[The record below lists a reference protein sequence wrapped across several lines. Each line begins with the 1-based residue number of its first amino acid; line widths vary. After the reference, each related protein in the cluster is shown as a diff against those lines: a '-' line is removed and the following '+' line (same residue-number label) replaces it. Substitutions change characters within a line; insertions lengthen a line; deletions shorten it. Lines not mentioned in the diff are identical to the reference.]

1 MPKYSFLV
9 PVYNKLECLDR
20 AFTSI
25 FNQTLDDYEIVVIN
39 DASSQEGITEYLQE
53 LAKFSEKVRVV
64 NHEQNCGIGKTRNDL
79 IHMAT
84 GDYLIFVD
92 SDDYIEPELLER
104 VNSSVDKGVDV
115 VRFQCVSEAAT
126 ENQQKIESQK
136 DPYRFCC
143 KPTEIISGEKA
154 LIEWCAGTNKINML
168 PWSYCVRADLYQNL
182 PFPEMPVLED
192 YAVMPVVVAKAKKVQ
207 AIDYV
212 GYHYM
217 QYDKSL
223 TKQKDID
230 SEIQERTVKLELLK
244 HATKHT
250 RQNLRKSKVSR
261 STRNRYDRVL
271 DSRISDKM
279 HKLKKLA
286 EKESMFTK

>member
-1 MPKYSFLV
+1 
-9 PVYNKLECLDR
+9 
-20 AFTSI
+20 
-25 FNQTLDDYEIVVIN
+25 
-39 DASSQEGITEYLQE
+39 
-53 LAKFSEKVRVV
+53 
-64 NHEQNCGIGKTRNDL
+64 
-79 IHMAT
+79 
-84 GDYLIFVD
+84 
-92 SDDYIEPELLER
+92 
-104 VNSSVDKGVDV
+104 
-115 VRFQCVSEAAT
+115 
-126 ENQQKIESQK
+126 
-136 DPYRFCC
+136 
-143 KPTEIISGEKA
+143 
-154 LIEWCAGTNKINML
+154 
-168 PWSYCVRADLYQNL
+168 
-182 PFPEMPVLED
+182 MPVLED

>member
-9 PVYNKLECLDR
+9 PVYNKLECLNR
-20 AFTSI
+20 SFASI
-25 FNQTLDDYEIVVIN
+25 FNQTYDDYEVIVIN
-39 DASSQEGITEYLQE
+39 DGSSQEGIPEYLQE

-79 IHMAT
+79 IHLAK
-84 GDYLIFVD
+84 GEYLIFVD
-92 SDDYIEPELLER
+92 SDDYIEPELLEK
-104 VNSSVDKGVDV
+104 VNESVENGVDV

-136 DPYRFCC
+136 NPYRFCC
-143 KPTEIISGEKA
+143 KPTGIISGEKA
-154 LIEWCAGTNKINML
+154 LIEWCAGVNKINML
-168 PWSYCVRADLYQNL
+168 PWSYCVKADLYQNL

-230 SEIQERTVKLELLK
+230 SEIKERSAKLELLK

-250 RQNLRKSKVSR
+250 RRNLRKSKVSR
-261 STRNRYDRVL
+261 PTREFYNRVL
-271 DSRISDKM
+271 DSRILDKI
-279 HKLKKLA
+279 KKLQA
-286 EKESMFTK
+286 AIEKESTMV